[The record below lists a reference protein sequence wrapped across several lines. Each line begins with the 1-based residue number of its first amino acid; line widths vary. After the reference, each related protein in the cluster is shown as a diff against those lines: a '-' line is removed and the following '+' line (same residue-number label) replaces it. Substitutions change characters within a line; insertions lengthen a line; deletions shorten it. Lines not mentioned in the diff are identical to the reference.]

1 MKNFPEEF
9 ASRTAFAEQTV
20 RSYLPAVDGYLKGLF
35 DASDYSVLVGGK
47 RLRPLIMKAA
57 FDACGGKDDSVLPFM
72 AALEMIHSSSLVHD
86 DLPCMD
92 NDELRR
98 GNLTTWKKFGEDTAV
113 LVGDDLLV
121 FAFETAAK
129 AFSLSDNPGRI
140 GEAIS
145 VLAHKAGRYG
155 MIGGQSV
162 DVASTGEALKEDK
175 LDFIYRLKTSALVE
189 AAMMIGT
196 ILAGGDKEAVSHAEK
211 AGSAFGMAFQIRD
224 DILDVISSAEE
235 LGKPIHSDE
244 KNDKTTTVTLW
255 GMEKAKQKVEEYSLL
270 AMQELEQLPGDTTF
284 LKELFA
290 AMINRKK

>member
-1 MKNFPEEF
+1 MSFSEEY
-9 ASRTAFAEQTV
+9 AERTAFAEKTV
-20 RSYLPAVDGYLKGLF
+20 RSFLPEGEGYLKGLF

-47 RLRPLIMKAA
+47 RLRPMIMKAA
-57 FDACGGKDDSVLPFM
+57 FDACGGEGDVVLPFM
-72 AALEMIHSSSLVHD
+72 AALEMIHASSLVHD

-129 AFSLSDNPGRI
+129 AFPLSDSPQTV

-145 VLAHKAGRYG
+145 ILAHKAGRYG

-162 DVASTGEALKEDK
+162 DVASTGEALSEEK

-196 ILAGGDKEAVSHAEK
+196 LLAGADSVAVGHAEK

-224 DILDVISSAEE
+224 DILDVISTSEE
-235 LGKPIHSDE
+235 LGKPVLSDE
-244 KNDKTTTVTLW
+244 KNNKTTTVTLW
-255 GMEKAKQKVEEYSLL
+255 GLEKANRMVEEYSRQ
-270 AMQELEQLPGDTTF
+270 AMDELSALPGDTAF
-284 LKELFA
+284 LKELFT
-290 AMINRKK
+290 AMITRRK